1 MASRL
6 APRRLHVLHLPLSSV
21 LSVIQA
27 HCSAYSAKREKGVG
41 RLKVKEVILEL
52 ALSRSMSADARRNLG
67 AARLESFVPVSKDT
81 FPTPM
86 GRVI

>member
-27 HCSAYSAKREKGVG
+27 HCSAYPAKKEKGVG
-41 RLKVKEVILEL
+41 RLKGERGYSRARALEI
-52 ALSRSMSADARRNLG
+52 N
-67 AARLESFVPVSKDT
+67 VS
-81 FPTPM
+81 
-86 GRVI
+86 